1 MLCVISTLKGD
12 KKRESHLIIINNIWE
27 TWGIGENALK
37 ALVLANSPFPTQQGT
52 LGIDGEN
59 DGKRGLPF
67 GEGMITFIPRKT
79 NGYITNK
86 TSLTLK
92 K

>member
-1 MLCVISTLKGD
+1 
-12 KKRESHLIIINNIWE
+12 
-27 TWGIGENALK
+27 
-37 ALVLANSPFPTQQGT
+37 LVLANSPFPTQQGT
-52 LGIDGEN
+52 LGIDGDKEE
-59 DGKRGLPF
+59 KRGLPF

-79 NGYITNK
+79 DGYITNK